1 MTAETPDLKVSDPA
15 LIKKEYEAL
24 FDYARGN
31 LVYKC
36 GNLTDMP
43 SRFGWFRRW
52 RLEKQLNYTKTEK
65 PIFLYAYRAFID
77 ALGEQDKKTLMKM
90 CEKSLYNRLVQNHN
104 EVARLSGQY
113 FTVKD
118 RIELKMKLL
127 DTKVITGDVYIDR
140 AKNLSAQYYEVTH
153 DKQDKVIY
161 KKRSKTPMG

>member
-1 MTAETPDLKVSDPA
+1 M
-15 LIKKEYEAL
+15 
-24 FDYARGN
+24 
-31 LVYKC
+31 YKC

-52 RLEKQLNYTKTEK
+52 RLQKQLNYNKTDK

-90 CEKSLYNRLVQNHN
+90 CEKSLYNKLVQNHT
-104 EVARLSGQY
+104 EVAKLNGQY
-113 FTVKD
+113 FIVKD

-140 AKNLSAQYYEVTH
+140 AKNLSAQYYEVT
-153 DKQDKVIY
+153 
-161 KKRSKTPMG
+161 